1 MAVKVQF
8 RRGTAAQWTAANP
21 ILSQGEAG
29 YEYDTGKFKIG
40 NGTQA
45 WNSLP
50 YSSGTTGPTGPQGI
64 TGPTG
69 PTGAASTVTGPTGNT
84 GPTGPTGPTGADS
97 TVTGPTG
104 PEGPTGPTGPTGADS
119 TVTGPT
125 GPTGATGPQGVS
137 INFVGSV
144 ATVSVLPT
152 TGNDINDAY
161 IVDED
166 GDLYVWSGTTWYS
179 VGQIVGPIGP
189 TGPQGVTGPTGP
201 TGADSNVTGPT
212 GPTGATGVVSVTGPI
227 TNTGTSTN
235 ATIGIDQS
243 LLSLANTQITGLG
256 TSSTKDVPAT
266 GDASNTQVVYGT
278 DTRLTNTRTPTD
290 GTVTTAKIVDAN
302 VTNAKLANSTITLGT
317 STLTLGSATTTV
329 EGLTLTSPVISSI
342 SNTGT
347 LTLPT
352 STTTLLGSHQY
363 TAKGDILVGTGSGT
377 LDKLTVGTSGRALVA
392 DSAQT
397 TGLIWKDIFADIAGN
412 LNQTTSIVDVY
423 PRITNSSGVL
433 SSGNA
438 YLTFFTP
445 MWNATIS
452 NLSVISANTAATG
465 AQTVRLGLY
474 TFDGTTATLVA
485 RTDSD
490 TSLLGTTNTVF
501 TRAFSTTGGYPA
513 NYTLLAGTRYAIGV
527 IYVGTTAPTVYTA
540 FANVPAAM
548 SSLSP
553 RLSGYVAAQTDLP
566 TTSNSFTTTAIAPWG
581 RLS

>member
-1 MAVKVQF
+1 
-8 RRGTAAQWTAANP
+8 
-21 ILSQGEAG
+21 
-29 YEYDTGKFKIG
+29 
-40 NGTQA
+40 
-45 WNSLP
+45 
-50 YSSGTTGPTGPQGI
+50 
-64 TGPTG
+64 
-69 PTGAASTVTGPTGNT
+69 
-84 GPTGPTGPTGADS
+84 
-97 TVTGPTG
+97 
-104 PEGPTGPTGPTGADS
+104 
-119 TVTGPT
+119 
-125 GPTGATGPQGVS
+125 
-137 INFVGSV
+137 
-144 ATVSVLPT
+144 
-152 TGNDINDAY
+152 
-161 IVDED
+161 
-166 GDLYVWSGTTWYS
+166 
-179 VGQIVGPIGP
+179 
-189 TGPQGVTGPTGP
+189 
-201 TGADSNVTGPT
+201 
-212 GPTGATGVVSVTGPI
+212 
-227 TNTGTSTN
+227 
-235 ATIGIDQS
+235 
-243 LLSLANTQITGLG
+243 
-256 TSSTKDVPAT
+256 
-266 GDASNTQVVYGT
+266 
-278 DTRLTNTRTPTD
+278 
-290 GTVTTAKIVDAN
+290 
-302 VTNAKLANSTITLGT
+302 
-317 STLTLGSATTTV
+317 
-329 EGLTLTSPVISSI
+329 
-342 SNTGT
+342 
-347 LTLPT
+347 
-352 STTTLLGSHQY
+352 
-363 TAKGDILVGTGSGT
+363 
-377 LDKLTVGTSGRALVA
+377 VA